1 MDAVDILQF
10 AVDAARMIRNSPD
23 PQFLFDEAW
32 SRFAGAGQQPTGN
45 LPWSVRIAQL
55 AEAANE
61 RRSELYRFLRQLRG
75 QCYLNRNN
83 NLDEGSTVSESVMD
97 PQAMALLQYLGSP
110 AAEAEKVYLFLGDC
124 AGPFEIGRRRF
135 IHTLEAYVEDN
146 NIEFPKTAVGL
157 IDDPLERPVL
167 FAIDFEEEGYWNLS
181 EILEAF
187 ADQYHMIYENP
198 RRFGVSGHDLS
209 NLWIEQLKYYPSKKL
224 IYPYIG
230 T

>member
-1 MDAVDILQF
+1 
-10 AVDAARMIRNSPD
+10 MIRNSPD
-23 PQFLFDEAW
+23 PERLFDEAW
-32 SRFAGAGQQPTGN
+32 SRFAGAGQQPAGN

-55 AEAANE
+55 VEAASE
-61 RRSELYRFLRQLRG
+61 RRSELYRFLKQFRG

-83 NLDEGSTVSESVMD
+83 DLGEGSTVSESVAD

-110 AAEAEKVYLFLGDC
+110 AGQAEKVFLFLGDC
-124 AGPFEIGRRRF
+124 SGPYEIGRRRI
-135 IHTLEAYVEDN
+135 IHTLDDYVEDKD
-146 NIEFPKTAVGL
+146 IEFPMTAFGL

-167 FAIDFEEEGYWNLS
+167 FEIAFEEEGYWNLS

-187 ADQYHMIYENP
+187 ADRYHMIYENP
-198 RRFGVSGHDLS
+198 QRFGVSGHDLS